1 MVAVA
6 YRYVACKDMAAKA
19 AAAVR
24 DGQMKIVP
32 EAFNATVCALR
43 STVLRPSV

>member
-1 MVAVA
+1 VWR
-6 YRYVACKDMAAKA
+6 RYVACKDMAAKA

-32 EAFNATVCALR
+32 EAFNATVRCGG
-43 STVLRPSV
+43 VQRPQQHQGSR